1 MSLYDDVDEAVAAGL
16 ASPVPTLP
24 EWAREDLRRYRTA
37 YAEGRAKAQADLAAA
52 GYPTVGD
59 AALRTLQGRPPLA
72 RKGARINGTWH

>member
-1 MSLYDDVDEAVAAGL
+1 MSLYDEVELAIRAGL

-24 EWAREDLRRYRTA
+24 AWADADLRRYRTA

-72 RKGARINGTWH
+72 RSGVRIAGRWH